1 MRINVRQVDGS
12 FAVLDVDPTS
22 SFGDLKALIS
32 GVSGI
37 EASELTIVCGGAAAS
52 DEQRLLDACVTEH
65 TALTIVTAFGGVIED
80 LQSQLSAKA
89 MLPSGGD
96 GSERPLLEAGAFR
109 RQQGRALAEANAAA
123 AAGIREQVADVTR
136 AMARG
141 LAATAAATSASP
153 AAESVFTLPAMAE
166 DDLLPADAVAV
177 MDAIPGLHLLLPCGA
192 CTHVVL
198 HRGATAAASIAA
210 SGSASLDV
218 TLGEEQ
224 PIAALRK
231 AAAAASG
238 LPGPNTALLLRGRTV
253 PHAFDA
259 GVRIGQLG
267 LSPDGSTVVH
277 VAWQPA
283 PLAESAALA
292 VSETRPRGAAL
303 QAAAQAF
310 GLSSN
315 AEDARA
321 PQAGPRLSTSDEGLL
336 EPSCAYGNTAGGRL
350 HAHCACCGVAGA
362 HMAAVPLCPCC
373 LSEAATQENADVADR
388 RTAATAATAGASGAL
403 SVVITRG
410 TLPPGD
416 GDGVDAG
423 AAQAAGAYT
432 WGSLLALCVA
442 CARCGYAG
450 PAEVGFACRAV
461 TVAAA
466 GAAAAAAPGAN
477 SGAPSS
483 RACRSDMDVSEEELL
498 AAAALVSPASAA
510 GPRIR
515 RCPSKPVT
523 LSALLPAQGP
533 SSAGGGTRR
542 GLDRDLSL
550 PSSAGTR
557 ATADGAAA
565 PIALDAGIAASLV
578 GGSAGSAALAEEDP
592 LGVADGRAGGGL
604 TLGGAGATAD
614 PSLCALGTDEA
625 SRALRLTA
633 QAHALLS
640 FPLGGAGVDE
650 VTHLPLAVRPTS

>member
-32 GVSGI
+32 SVSGI
-37 EASELTIVCGGAAAS
+37 EASELTIVCGGATAS

-96 GSERPLLEAGAFR
+96 VSERPLLEAGALR
-109 RQQGRALAEANAAA
+109 RQQGRDLAEANAAA

-141 LAATAAATSASP
+141 LASTAAAMSSSP
-153 AAESVFTLPAMAE
+153 AESVFALAAMAE

-192 CTHVVL
+192 CKHIVL
-198 HRGATAAASIAA
+198 QRGATATAPSTV
-210 SGSASLDV
+210 SGSAAAVV

-231 AAAAASG
+231 AAAAASE
-238 LPGPNTALLLRGRTV
+238 LPVPNTALLLRRRAV

-259 GVRIGQLG
+259 GVSIGQLG
-267 LSPDGSTVVH
+267 LSPDGSTVLH
-277 VAWQPA
+277 VVWQPA
-283 PLAESAALA
+283 PLADSAALLA
-292 VSETRPRGAAL
+292 VSEARPRAAAL

-310 GLSSN
+310 GLSSSS
-315 AEDARA
+315 DAHA
-321 PQAGPRLSTSDEGLL
+321 PQAGQGLATSDEGLL
-336 EPSCAYGNTAGGRL
+336 QPSCAYGNTPGGRL

-373 LSEAATQENADVADR
+373 LSEAATPEPADAAAAS
-388 RTAATAATAGASGAL
+388 RTAATAAAAAGASSAL

-423 AAQAAGAYT
+423 AAQAAGGYS
-432 WGSLLALCVA
+432 WGALLALRIA
-442 CARCGYAG
+442 CARCGYTG

-461 TVAAA
+461 TVATA
-466 GAAAAAAPGAN
+466 GAAAAAPGAS
-477 SGAPSS
+477 SGGGGGSS
-483 RACRSDMDVSEEELL
+483 RAYPSDLDVPEGELLL
-498 AAAALVSPASAA
+498 AAAAAVAGPASAA

-533 SSAGGGTRR
+533 SA
-542 GLDRDLSL
+542 LARDLSL
-550 PSSAGTR
+550 PPAAGTQ
-557 ATADGAAA
+557 AAA
-565 PIALDAGIAASLV
+565 AGGPAAPVSLDAGVAASLV

-604 TLGGAGATAD
+604 ALGGAGATAD

-633 QAHALLS
+633 QVQALLS

-650 VTHLPLAVRPTS
+650 VAHLPLAVRPTD